1 MENSNKFHMMELLT
15 KLNSDSKLK
24 HENQLNID
32 KDKMNIFIATYIDL
46 RQLERELAKLTEEY
60 ELNIKEI
67 IVKKQLLKKTL
78 MKNCLHYANPNSISW
93 SKMWDN
99 HSYYNC
105 PACDYHIT
113 SRSLTNI
120 WNETMIYKTI

>member
-67 IVKKQLLKKTL
+67 IVKKQLK
-78 MKNCLHYANPNSISW
+78 
-93 SKMWDN
+93 
-99 HSYYNC
+99 
-105 PACDYHIT
+105 
-113 SRSLTNI
+113 
-120 WNETMIYKTI
+120 